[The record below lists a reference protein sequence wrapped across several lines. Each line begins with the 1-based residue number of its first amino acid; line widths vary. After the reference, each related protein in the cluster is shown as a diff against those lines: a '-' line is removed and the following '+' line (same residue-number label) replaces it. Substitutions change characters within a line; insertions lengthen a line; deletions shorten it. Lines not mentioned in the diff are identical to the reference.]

1 MSLSKVSL
9 LKFLE
14 NAQKVYGS
22 MPIIDLQEELKI
34 FNSDTFEN
42 YKSVVPAGVQNQFK
56 VSIPPEWEIQNTT
69 NAFILDAFH
78 WLISRQ
84 GILLLT
90 QVNVILM
97 FPKQSRKSTNAMCT
111 YIRDTFYFFLLFYFI
126 LQHAPPKKMPKS
138 HPIIEH
144 ILIFR

>member
-56 VSIPPEWEIQNTT
+56 VSIPPE
-69 NAFILDAFH
+69 
-78 WLISRQ
+78 
-84 GILLLT
+84 
-90 QVNVILM
+90 
-97 FPKQSRKSTNAMCT
+97 
-111 YIRDTFYFFLLFYFI
+111 
-126 LQHAPPKKMPKS
+126 
-138 HPIIEH
+138 
-144 ILIFR
+144 